1 MIIADTETLE
11 KFVARQRP
19 GYITVDTEFMREKTY
34 WPILCL
40 IQIASETEAVMIDPL
55 TPIDLSSLWRLFDDP
70 SITKVFHAARQ
81 DLEIFYHLTGRLP
94 TPIVDTQ
101 IAAMAC
107 GFGEAAS
114 YETLATRLAGAKIDK
129 SSRYTDWAQRP
140 LSEAQLHYAL
150 ADVTH
155 LRQVYEK
162 LQDSLAQS
170 ARHHWLADEMAVLSH
185 PGTYHTNPDEAWQR
199 LRPRGLSAKALAVLQ
214 SVAAW
219 REREAQAHDLPRGRI
234 LRDEAVLELANARP
248 TSIDALA
255 RCRAV
260 GAGIAQGKLGPH
272 ILAAIQDGLN
282 SPPPQ
287 KTAKTPYAPSGAA
300 NNNTALVEM
309 LRILLKTIAEQH
321 NVAAKLIANGSDL
334 EQLAG
339 WVEANADL
347 SKMLP
352 AILENSTGLSD
363 NQAVP
368 PLLCLQG
375 WRYDLFGRHANLLI
389 QGKIALSVAKSKI
402 VMVPNDL
409 ILS

>member
-55 TPIDLSSLWRLFDDP
+55 TSIDLSSLWRLFDDP

-162 LQDSLAQS
+162 LQHSLAQND
-170 ARHHWLADEMAVLSH
+170 RHHWLADEMAVLSH

-260 GAGIAQGKLGPH
+260 GAGIAQGKLGPN
-272 ILAAIQDGLN
+272 ILAAIQDGLTA
-282 SPPPQ
+282 PPPQ
-287 KTAKTPYAPSGAA
+287 KIAKTPYASSGAA
-300 NNNTALVEM
+300 SNNTALVEM

-321 NVAAKLIANGSDL
+321 NVAAKLIANSSDL

-339 WVEANADL
+339 WVEANATIT
-347 SKMLP
+347 SQ
-352 AILENSTGLSD
+352 ASSENSSELSD

-402 VMVPNDL
+402 IMVPNDL
-409 ILS
+409 TSS